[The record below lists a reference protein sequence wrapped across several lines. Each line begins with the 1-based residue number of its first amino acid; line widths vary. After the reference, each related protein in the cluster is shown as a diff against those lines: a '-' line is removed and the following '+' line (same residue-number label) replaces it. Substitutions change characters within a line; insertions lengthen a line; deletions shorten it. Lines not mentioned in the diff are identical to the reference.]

1 MIASLQGKIIE
12 FSDKFVILDVNG
24 VGYKVFVS
32 PETLSKIK
40 QMTGGVNPERSQG
53 IDGEPSRT
61 IKLYTKLILTE
72 NGLDLYGFLSR
83 EELEFFDLVD
93 SVAGVGPKGALG
105 ILGVAP
111 VAELKSSIVKGNVEL
126 LTKVGGIGKKTAE
139 RIILELKSKI
149 KEAGAGEGFQESDGE
164 IIDALTSM
172 GYTLREAREA
182 IRRLPPDIVGVEARL
197 KEALKKLGKR

>member
-1 MIASLQGKIIE
+1 MIGFLRGKIE
-12 FSDKFVILDVNG
+12 DYGEKFVVLDVSG
-24 VGYKVFVS
+24 VGYKAFVS

-40 QMTGGVNPERSQG
+40 QMAGDV
-53 IDGEPSRT
+53 
-61 IKLYTKLILTE
+61 KLHTKLILTDS
-72 NGLDLYGFLSR
+72 GLDLYGFLSR
-83 EELEFFDLVD
+83 EELEFFDMID

-111 VAELKSSIVKGNVEL
+111 VGELKSSIAKGNAEL

-149 KEAGAGEGFQESDGE
+149 KEGGAAEAFRESDGE
-164 IIDALTSM
+164 IIDALVSM

-182 IRRLPPDIVGVEARL
+182 VHKVPQDVEGVEARL
-197 KEALKKLGKR
+197 KEALKKLSRKLT